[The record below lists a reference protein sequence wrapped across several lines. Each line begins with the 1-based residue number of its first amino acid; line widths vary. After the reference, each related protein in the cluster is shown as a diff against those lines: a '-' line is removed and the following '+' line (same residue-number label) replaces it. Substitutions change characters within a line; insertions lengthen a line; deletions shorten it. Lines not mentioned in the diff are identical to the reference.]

1 MYIFCKCKHS
11 FKLKIPMKKTRIL
24 YWSQEPPE
32 LFNKNNVFL
41 EISENSQAV
50 SFLVKLHVEAC
61 NVIKKETL
69 TQVFSY
75 EF

>member
-1 MYIFCKCKHS
+1 
-11 FKLKIPMKKTRIL
+11 MKKTRIL

-32 LFNKNNVFL
+32 LFKKNNVFL
-41 EISENSQAV
+41 EILQNSQAV

-69 TQVFSY
+69 TQVFFY